1 MEALGVLW
9 ILVALALLIAPFV
22 GLFVALDARRKLR
35 EVQGRLGQ
43 LELATALLEERFRP
57 SREAPAPPPV
67 PAPPLA
73 PVPAPPVPATARAEV
88 PPAWAPPPAA
98 PRIDWRRWENS
109 LGGTWLNRVGALVLV
124 LGIGFFL
131 RYAFDHRWIGPA
143 GRVTLGVVAGVAL
156 LLVGERLQRAAYR
169 VPAQGV
175 VAAGIATLYLSFYAA
190 HSFYQLIPR
199 PTAFA
204 FMVLVT
210 ATGLA
215 LALHHEARAIATLA
229 NLGGFLTPVL
239 LSVDRDAGVAL
250 FTYLAVLDGGM
261 LAAAYWRRWPELPAV
276 SFVFTHS
283 LYWTWFNTW
292 YHQGPA
298 APQRAIA
305 LGGAT
310 VFFALFAL
318 LAPVETA
325 GRRFALRLDRLWHP
339 MALLVLAAPSLYFVA
354 ARAVLYPEL
363 RLWLSLLCLTLAAF
377 YAAVAWWATAAPG
390 GGTHLGLFHWA
401 IALAFLTLTFPVQ
414 FAEHGTAIA
423 WSVEGA
429 AIVWG
434 GFRLGNRVLRLG
446 GLAVLTLAGARWLTL
461 VLERAPHPGAFA
473 VDHPAFPATVVFAL
487 ATAVAALIY
496 RAHER
501 QVDGEERYAWPIL
514 AIAATLSVALFLH
527 RELAGHQALGLSA
540 GVESVVTTLVWLAA
554 AATLLALAGADPTR
568 TLLGASTVL
577 LVGVGLRALSLDT
590 YRWRAVAGALTPPG
604 LNLRFAAGLLIGA
617 VYTLYAERAEAMPF
631 PPARRAQA
639 RAIAGGVAAFFLL
652 CHLSAEILLMPLE
665 GVAPGELTMARQM
678 GLSILW
684 TVYAFAVMGVG
695 IRRRQPALRFGALG
709 LFALTVA
716 KVFLVDLSWLDAGYR
731 VLSFVVLGGLLI
743 LASFLYTKHRNR
755 ITGDA
760 L

>member
-1 MEALGVLW
+1 MEVLAAL
-9 ILVALALLIAPFV
+9 IALAILILPFV
-22 GLFVALDARRKLR
+22 GLFVALNARRKLR
-35 EVQGRLGQ
+35 EMQERLGRL
-43 LELATALLEERFRP
+43 ELTTALLEGRLRP
-57 SREAPAPPPV
+57 SREASPPAPVPVPPPPPV
-67 PAPPLA
+67 PAS
-73 PVPAPPVPATARAEV
+73 PVPETASEEVSAPWVQ
-88 PPAWAPPPAA
+88 PPAA
-98 PRIDWRRWENS
+98 PRIDWRRWES
-109 LGGTWLNRVGALVLV
+109 LLGGTWLNRVGALVLV

-131 RYAFDHRWIGPA
+131 RYAFDNRWIGPA
-143 GRVTLGVVAGVAL
+143 GRVTLGVVAGVAFL
-156 LLVGERLQRAAYR
+156 LLGERLQRAAYR

-175 VAAGIATLYLSFYAA
+175 VAAGIATLYLSAYAA
-190 HSFYQLIPR
+190 HSFYQLVTR

-215 LALHHEARAIATLA
+215 LALHHEARAIAILA

-239 LSVDRDAGVAL
+239 LSADRDAGIAL

-261 LAAAYWRRWPELPAV
+261 LAAAYWRRWPELPAI

-298 APQRAIA
+298 APQRAVA

-310 VFFALFAL
+310 AFFALFAL

-339 MALLVLAAPSLYFVA
+339 TALLLLAAPSLYFVA

-363 RLWLSLLCLTLAAF
+363 RLWLSLICLILAGF
-377 YAAVAWWATAAPG
+377 YTAVGRWATATPA
-390 GGTHLGLFHWA
+390 GTAHLALFHWA
-401 IALAFLTLTFPVQ
+401 IALAFLTLTLPVQ
-414 FAEHGTAIA
+414 FAERGTAIA

-434 GFRLGNRVLRLG
+434 GFRLGSRLLRLG

-461 VLERAPHPGAFA
+461 VLEWVPHPGAFA

-487 ATAVAALIY
+487 ATAVAALVY

-501 QVDGEERYAWPIL
+501 EVEGKERYARPIL
-514 AIAATLSVALFLH
+514 AIAATLSVAVFLH
-527 RELAGHQALGLSA
+527 RELAGHRALGLSA

-554 AATLLALAGADPTR
+554 GVSLLALAPSDPTR
-568 TLLGASTVL
+568 TLLGATTLL
-577 LVGVGLRALSLDT
+577 LVGVGLRALILDT
-590 YRWRAVAGALTPPG
+590 DRWRTVAAAFTPPG
-604 LNLRFAAGLLIGA
+604 LNLRFAAGLLIAA
-617 VYTLYAERAEAMPF
+617 VYALYAQRAGVLPF
-631 PPARRAQA
+631 PRERRSLA
-639 RAIAGGVAAFFLL
+639 RAFAGGIAAFFLL

-665 GVAPGELTMARQM
+665 RVAPGELTMARHM
-678 GLSILW
+678 GLSVLW
-684 TVYAFAVMGVG
+684 TIYAFATMGVG
-695 IRRRQPALRFGALG
+695 IRRRQPPLRFGALG
-709 LFALTVA
+709 LFALTVV

-731 VLSFVVLGGLLI
+731 VLSFVILGGLLI
-743 LASFLYTKHRNR
+743 GASFLYTKYRER
-755 ITGDA
+755 ILGDT